1 MTQTFTKSRRSLTDR
16 SKKRMGVLWIALAM
30 MIVALTPRVWGQD
43 NATITGTVAD
53 SSGAVVANAT
63 VDLTNT
69 ATGQVRESKSNTVGE
84 YRVANIGIGTYTLTA
99 VASGFE
105 TFTRTG
111 IIVNVAQ
118 TLEEN
123 IALSVGSASQ
133 TVTVQANALQVQTE
147 TSEVSTLISGQQVQQ
162 LSTNGRNIVQ
172 LAALGMGVA
181 NNLSSFGGINAL
193 TVGKRNQLQRQ
204 PERTHNVYLLDGTEQ
219 NDRGC
224 GGCYMVLPS
233 QDCDRRVP
241 DARQQLQ
248 PRLRQSAPA
257 ARSLMVHQVG
267 DPGTSTVRCTS
278 STGTRPT
285 TPRTTSTSRRAEPG
299 PEFDAE

>member
-1 MTQTFTKSRRSLTDR
+1 MTQTFTQSRKSLTDR
-16 SKKRMGVLWIALAM
+16 SKKGMGVLWIALAM

-63 VDLTNT
+63 VDLTNN
-69 ATGQVRESKSNTVGE
+69 ATGQVRETKSNSVGE
-84 YRVANIGIGTYTLTA
+84 FRVVNLGQGTYTLTA

-105 TFTRTG
+105 KFTRTG

-123 IALSVGSASQ
+123 IALSVGSESQ
-133 TVTVQANALQVQTE
+133 TISVQADALQVQTE

-172 LAALGMGVA
+172 LAALGMGVS

-193 TVGKRNQLQRQ
+193 TSSSGISFNGTRN
-204 PERTHNVYLLDGTEQ
+204 THNVYLLDGTEL

-233 QDCDRRVP
+233 QDSIAEFQTLDSNYSPDYGIGSGGTITMVLKSGTRQFPRRVVRIQP
-241 DARQQLQ
+241 QHGLQRQ
-248 PRLRQSAPA
+248 RLFQQAGGQNQA
-257 ARSLMVHQVG
+257 GIH
-267 DPGTSTVRCTS
+267 
-278 STGTRPT
+278 
-285 TPRTTSTSRRAEPG
+285 AE
-299 PEFDAE
+299 

>member
-1 MTQTFTKSRRSLTDR
+1 MTQTFTKSRRRLTDR
-16 SKKRMGVLWIALAM
+16 SKKGMGVLWIALAM

-84 YRVANIGIGTYTLTA
+84 YRIANVGIGTYTLTA
-99 VASGFE
+99 TASGFE

-147 TSEVSTLISGQQVQQ
+147 TSEVSTLINGEQVQQ

-172 LAALGMGVA
+172 LAALGMGVS

-193 TVGKRNQLQRQ
+193 TSSSGISFNGTRN
-204 PERTHNVYLLDGTEQ
+204 THNVYLLDGTEL

-233 QDCDRRVP
+233 QDSIAEFQTLDSNY
-241 DARQQLQ
+241 QT
-248 PRLRQSAPA
+248 RLRHRLRRNDHHGP
-257 ARSLMVHQVG
+257 QVG
-267 DPGTSTVRCTS
+267 HAPVSTERCTNT
-278 STGTRPT
+278 TGTRPT
-285 TPRTTSTSRRAEPG
+285 MPTTISTSRRAEPG
-299 PEFDAE
+299 RNSC